1 MADIGTEIITYL
13 KTKSA
18 VTDLIGSGTSAR
30 IYLHEAKQGVALP
43 YVVIVV
49 YEGSSHE
56 HLTGI
61 SGLAENR
68 VEINCYSA
76 TNAGAFAL
84 AEAIRLAPLQ
94 MHKGVIGGTHGSV
107 TSPQNYS
114 QEYVT
119 PVPGDNVKRF
129 LVSRDYFVTHTEATS

>member
-13 KTKSA
+13 KTKAA
-18 VTDLIGSGTSAR
+18 VTSLIGSGTAAR

-49 YEGSSHE
+49 YSGESHE
-56 HLTGI
+56 YLSGI
-61 SGLAENR
+61 SGLSENR

-94 MHKGVIGGTHGSV
+94 MYKGTIGTTAGSV
-107 TSPQNYS
+107 RSPDNYS

-119 PVPGDNVKRF
+119 PIPGDNTKRF
-129 LVSRDYFVTHTEATS
+129 LVSRDYFVTHLEAVA